1 MDIFRSPLYM
11 ALSYGEDQG
20 PLHNSLAEVLWDIS
34 NDINGTSVMLNRE
47 VTKFWFELNYYI
59 TFSKKVTQTRSTF
72 FAGQECDTNLKWFI
86 LKQICHM
93 CFPEV

>member
-34 NDINGTSVMLNRE
+34 NDINGTSVMLNCE

-59 TFSKKVTQTRSTF
+59 TFSK
-72 FAGQECDTNLKWFI
+72 
-86 LKQICHM
+86 
-93 CFPEV
+93 